1 MKNPRKKT
9 PKNDMK
15 MIKIDFYG
23 FFLVLCR
30 CVSEWKSQKD
40 QGQCKKEKTMTQW
53 LIKEFHLP
61 PRRRV
66 CSPDRAPHD
75 DYQTYPNAGVEG
87 ELNSEGHPF
96 YVSFY
101 GGKTSHFFFSV
112 DALPFFS
119 LPIPFVTKK
128 KEDDKSSR
136 RFQWVFFLFLKTL
149 YSFSD
154 GGSGHFSS
162 FFLSRD
168 LLGLG

>member
-9 PKNDMK
+9 PKNDRK

-66 CSPDRAPHD
+66 GSPDRADND
-75 DYQTYPNAGVEG
+75 DYEIYPKAGVEG
-87 ELNSEGHPF
+87 ELNSEFHAF
-96 YVSFY
+96 DVSFY

-112 DALPFFS
+112 DALPSFP

-128 KEDDKSSR
+128 KADDTSSR
-136 RFQWVFFLFLKTL
+136 RFKWVF
-149 YSFSD
+149 
-154 GGSGHFSS
+154 S
-162 FFLSRD
+162 FF
-168 LLGLG
+168 

>member
-9 PKNDMK
+9 PKNDRK

-23 FFLVLCR
+23 FFFSVVQMR
-30 CVSEWKSQKD
+30 EWVEESKRRRTMS
-40 QGQCKKEKTMTQW
+40 KKERKTITQW

-66 CSPDRAPHD
+66 GSPDRADND
-75 DYQTYPNAGVEG
+75 DYENYPKAGVEW
-87 ELNSEGHPF
+87 ELNSEFHVF
-96 YVSFY
+96 DVSFY

-112 DALPFFS
+112 DALPSFP

-136 RFQWVFFLFLKTL
+136 RFKWVFF
-149 YSFSD
+149 
-154 GGSGHFSS
+154 
-162 FFLSRD
+162 FF
-168 LLGLG
+168 